1 MFKRIYKFQDVFLLP
16 LAGLWGLVHEVR
28 RFLFEYNLITSYRF
42 EVPIISVGNIT
53 FGGSGKTPLV
63 TWLIEWANQEGVIPM
78 VVTRG
83 YKSKLE
89 ESSGIL
95 LADQK
100 FKINPLSFGDEPLLI
115 AQKMSRGAVV
125 VGKKRSQNLMKYFP
139 QIRPD
144 IVFLDDGH
152 QHLKMKRNCNIVLF
166 DLSMKEEDYRLAPL
180 GRMREHF
187 SALRSADIIIF
198 NKTQGISDHYKQMF
212 LEHLRGFTSRK
223 TLFAETRYSA
233 DRLTDAHGQESFS
246 VDDLRG
252 KDVLIISGLASP
264 ESFHLFV
271 KSLGANVIETI
282 TFSDHHEF
290 SAEEINE
297 VLVKASQK
305 SALVICTEKDM
316 IKVKRITQDNRIFSL
331 GISVKFVSGE
341 DQVKSRLKSL
351 AHLADS
357 AQ

>member
-125 VGKKRSQNLMKYFP
+125 VGKKRSQNLMKYF
-139 QIRPD
+139 
-144 IVFLDDGH
+144 
-152 QHLKMKRNCNIVLF
+152 
-166 DLSMKEEDYRLAPL
+166 S
-180 GRMREHF
+180 
-187 SALRSADIIIF
+187 
-198 NKTQGISDHYKQMF
+198 
-212 LEHLRGFTSRK
+212 
-223 TLFAETRYSA
+223 
-233 DRLTDAHGQESFS
+233 
-246 VDDLRG
+246 
-252 KDVLIISGLASP
+252 
-264 ESFHLFV
+264 
-271 KSLGANVIETI
+271 
-282 TFSDHHEF
+282 
-290 SAEEINE
+290 
-297 VLVKASQK
+297 
-305 SALVICTEKDM
+305 
-316 IKVKRITQDNRIFSL
+316 
-331 GISVKFVSGE
+331 
-341 DQVKSRLKSL
+341 
-351 AHLADS
+351 
-357 AQ
+357 